1 MHMIDPRAKKLADV
15 LVNYSTR
22 VKPGDWVIIQ
32 GDLVTA
38 PMLQEIYRSVL
49 QAGGHPNVMFGNN
62 ELAEIFYK
70 EASDDQLQW
79 LSPMQRMVYGE
90 ADVLISLGGT
100 SNTRILANVDPAR
113 ISMAQGARREIMQT
127 YMQRSAAGEL
137 RWVGSMFPTNANA
150 QEADM
155 SLSDYEDFVYGAT
168 FADRDDPVAEWQKI
182 HDQQQVVVDWLRGR
196 KRLTAKGPHL
206 DLEMSIEG
214 RLFIN
219 SDGRNNMPSGEVFT
233 GPVEDSVNGWVEFT
247 YPAIYLGR
255 EIEDVR
261 LVFKDGKVV
270 EASAAKNEETL
281 LAQLEI
287 DEGARYV
294 GEFAIGT
301 NYGVQT
307 FTKHM
312 LFDEKM
318 GGTVHLAL
326 GASIGETLG
335 RNQSAIHWDMLC
347 DVKEDS
353 EIRVDGDLLYK
364 DGKFA
369 I

>member
-1 MHMIDPRAKKLADV
+1 MIDPRAKKLADV

-22 VKPGDWVIIQ
+22 VRPGDWVIIQ
-32 GDLVTA
+32 GDLLTA
-38 PMLQEIYRSVL
+38 PMIEEIYRMVL
-49 QAGGHPNVMFGNN
+49 RAGGHPNTMFGSAAQ
-62 ELAEIFYK
+62 AEIFYK

-79 LSPMQRMVYGE
+79 LSPIQRMVYGE
-90 ADVLISLGGT
+90 ADVLISLMGT
-100 SNTRILANVDPAR
+100 SNTRNLSHVDPGR
-113 ISMAQGARREIMQT
+113 ISLAQGARREIMQA
-127 YMQRSAAGEL
+127 YMERSASGEL
-137 RWVGSMFPTNANA
+137 RWVGSMYPNNANA

-155 SLSDYEDFVYGAT
+155 SLSDYEDFVYSAT
-168 FADRDDPVAEWQKI
+168 FADRDDPVAEWRKI
-182 HDQQQVVVDWLRGR
+182 HEEQEKVVNWLRGR
-196 KRLTAKGPHL
+196 KTLTAKGPNL
-206 DLEMSIEG
+206 DLEMSVEG
-214 RLFIN
+214 RLFVN
-219 SDGRNNMPSGEVFT
+219 SDGRYNMPDGEVFT
-233 GPVEDSVNGWVEFT
+233 GPVENSVNGWIEFT

-270 EASAAKNEETL
+270 EASATKNEETL
-281 LAQLEI
+281 LSQLDI

-307 FTKHM
+307 FTKNM

-335 RNQSAIHWDMLC
+335 QNQSAIHWDMLC
-347 DVKEDS
+347 DMKEDS
-353 EIRVDGDLLYK
+353 EIRADGDLLYK
-364 DGKFA
+364 DGKFV